1 MRLLSATI
9 ALFLSISSFAGEKG
23 FCLSKANEWQKFLHQ
38 KVLDD
43 VGVIQGYSEDTS
55 YKLSSI
61 RHEMDNA
68 TETYDFFVDAENDE
82 QDTWTWGYQ
91 VVIEAWLG
99 ADGKPWLCS
108 VLKANYKGVLES
120 QEY

>member
-1 MRLLSATI
+1 MRAIVILAISLLTLNTHAS
-9 ALFLSISSFAGEKG
+9 GEG
-23 FCLSKANEWQKFLHQ
+23 FCSAKAKEWQQFLHQ
-38 KVLDD
+38 KVLEE

-55 YKLSSI
+55 YKLSTI
-61 RHEMDNA
+61 RHAMDNA
-68 TETYDFFVDAENDE
+68 TETYNFFVDAQNDE
-82 QDTWTWGYQ
+82 NDTWTWGYK

-120 QEY
+120 QEN